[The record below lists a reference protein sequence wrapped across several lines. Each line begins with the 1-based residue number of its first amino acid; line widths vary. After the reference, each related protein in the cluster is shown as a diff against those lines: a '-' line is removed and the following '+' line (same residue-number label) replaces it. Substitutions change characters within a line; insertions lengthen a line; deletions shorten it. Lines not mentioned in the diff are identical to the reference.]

1 MLGAF
6 TLLMDSLLGKA
17 LKTMLNLV
25 PFVSAP
31 LGIYADSRKHPHD
44 PSALL
49 TATTGVHSFS
59 LLVRCMAG
67 SLMDLKIGET
77 LRQNFFDQEF

>member
-31 LGIYADSRKHPHD
+31 LGIYADSRKHSHN

-49 TATTGVHSFS
+49 TATTGVNSFP

-67 SLMDLKIGET
+67 SLMDLKVREP
-77 LRQNFFDQEF
+77 LRQNFFNQKF